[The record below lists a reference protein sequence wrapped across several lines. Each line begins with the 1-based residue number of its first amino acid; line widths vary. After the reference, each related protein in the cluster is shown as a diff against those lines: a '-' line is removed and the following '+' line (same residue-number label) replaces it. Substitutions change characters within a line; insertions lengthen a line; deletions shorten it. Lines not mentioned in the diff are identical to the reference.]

1 MKMPENLTLKLVE
14 NAMRIFEDK
23 ITVPQI
29 KALKTI
35 VRGIFRNTT
44 LILSH
49 LHEHEEMDTKKFIEK
64 HSHHLGNMDIIDT
77 IQDKAI
83 RIIKRTININIE
95 NPIFLS
101 YNESDIFKP
110 NANKMP

>member
-49 LHEHEEMDTKKFIEK
+49 LHEHEEMDTKKSSLRNILITLAIWILLIQYK
-64 HSHHLGNMDIIDT
+64 TRRLG
-77 IQDKAI
+77 
-83 RIIKRTININIE
+83 
-95 NPIFLS
+95 LS
-101 YNESDIFKP
+101 REQQT
-110 NANKMP
+110 